1 MPLNANKHLFWLMK
15 DRIKQI
21 QDSTGMT
28 QSDFAHHIG
37 LSPAALSSI
46 YGGRT
51 NPTLKTVECIQSK
64 FPNINLAWLING
76 VGSMFLDDKPLAESH
91 NPANQPM
98 LDFDEPKIEP
108 QKAPKS
114 VTIQTSVKNTLKNQA
129 KEEVKILDKHSRSI
143 TEIRVYFD
151 DQTYET
157 FVPMKG

>member
-1 MPLNANKHLFWLMK
+1 MK

-51 NPTLKTVECIQSK
+51 NPTLKTVECLQSK

-76 VGSMFLDDKPLAESH
+76 VGSMFLDDKPLDEPSSAD
-91 NPANQPM
+91 NQPM
-98 LDFDEPKIEP
+98 LDFDEGKIEA
-108 QKAPKS
+108 QKSPKPVQIQMS
-114 VTIQTSVKNTLKNQA
+114 VRNTLKNQP
-129 KEEVKILDKHSRSI
+129 KEEVKIIDRPARKI

-157 FVPMKG
+157 FVPMKS

>member
-1 MPLNANKHLFWLMK
+1 MK

-51 NPTLKTVECIQSK
+51 NPTLKTVECLQSK

-76 VGSMFLDDKPLAESH
+76 VGSMFLDDKPLEEPPSAD
-91 NPANQPM
+91 NQPM
-98 LDFDEPKIEP
+98 LDFDEGKIEA
-108 QKAPKS
+108 QKSPKPVSIQMS
-114 VTIQTSVKNTLKNQA
+114 VRSTPKNQP
-129 KEEVKILDKHSRSI
+129 KEEVKIIDRPVRKI

-157 FVPMKG
+157 FVPMKS

>member
-1 MPLNANKHLFWLMK
+1 MK

-64 FPNINLAWLING
+64 FPDINLIWLING
-76 VGSMFLDDKPLAESH
+76 EGNMFLTDKKLSDDPTKDE
-91 NPANQPM
+91 QPT
-98 LDFDEPKIEP
+98 LNFAEP
-108 QKAPKS
+108 QKNPPNTPPKQPKS
-114 VTIQTSVKNTLKNQA
+114 MAFQASVRNTPINQANFEVKNP
-129 KEEVKILDKHSRSI
+129 DKPKRSI
-143 TEIRVYFD
+143 TEIRIYFD
-151 DQTYET
+151 DLTYET
-157 FVPMKG
+157 FVPKKM

>member
-1 MPLNANKHLFWLMK
+1 MK

-37 LSPAALSSI
+37 LSPAALSSL

-64 FPNINLAWLING
+64 FPDINLIWLING
-76 VGSMFLDDKPLAESH
+76 EGDMFLNNKSISPE
-91 NPANQPM
+91 QPQEQ
-98 LDFDEPKIEP
+98 EPSLSFEDSPKTPQNTP
-108 QKAPKS
+108 QKLPKS
-114 VTIQTSVKNTLKNQA
+114 MAIQTSVKNTPINQVKN
-129 KEEVKILDKHSRSI
+129 EVKNPDKPKRSI

-151 DQTYET
+151 DLTYET
-157 FVPMKG
+157 FVPKKL